1 MRHFSNAAK
10 ICHVV
15 LNRNNWSKIPRG
27 SEMEHFAS
35 TYVDCLQLGGKWRE
49 LSIWILNY
57 TIFIE
62 LKCCCFFPSLS
73 NNVWVYNNKDP
84 PIWEDAH
91 SRPHQVDNA
100 EKAAMFTE
108 VLKEKACKVFCVVF
122 QVSCAQVLNSLLP
135 FQLCEPI
142 DLPRLSVFHPCVDN
156 MTWSTSLF
164 LIHQPL
170 HIYLLLNTQP
180 TCAGLM

>member
-1 MRHFSNAAK
+1 MRAFSSTLK
-10 ICHVV
+10 ICCVA
-15 LNRNNWSKIPRG
+15 LNRNNWHKI
-27 SEMEHFAS
+27 SEGEWNGTLCINLCRLSA
-35 TYVDCLQLGGKWRE
+35 TLGEGRKM
-49 LSIWILNY
+49 SIWILNY

-164 LIHQPL
+164 LIQPL